1 MRSPEEVFEDIE
13 NDRAHREREIRL
25 IENIAART
33 ESESEANMLRGS
45 LVLLTYAHFEGFCKF
60 ALLSYASAINALGLS
75 CRDAT
80 TPLVAAS
87 RPRRHEPCNA
97 RDRSG
102 SFPGCRT
109 MSTGTSA
116 ASRAWSDHR
125 KPADIPPPRT
135 SSADWASRSPR
146 RRKAQRRWPKGP
158 ASCRF

>member
-25 IENIAART
+25 IENIASRT
-33 ESESEANMLRGS
+33 ESESEANMLRRS
-45 LVLLTYAHFEGFCKF
+45 LVLLTYSLFPLRG
-60 ALLSYASAINALGLS
+60 LLQICTSVFNALVLS

-87 RPRRHEPCNA
+87 RPGRHEPCYA

-116 ASRAWSDHR
+116 ASPAWSDHR

-135 SSADWASRSPR
+135 SSAD
-146 RRKAQRRWPKGP
+146 
-158 ASCRF
+158 